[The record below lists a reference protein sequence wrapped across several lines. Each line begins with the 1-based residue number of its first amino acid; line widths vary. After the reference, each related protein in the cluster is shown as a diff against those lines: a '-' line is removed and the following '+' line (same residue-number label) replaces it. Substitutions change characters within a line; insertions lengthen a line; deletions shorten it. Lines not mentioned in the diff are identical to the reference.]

1 MRVSVTCVAAAAVA
15 LIPASVGAA
24 EPPLVP
30 DPGIRVPDATNP
42 TAALDAS
49 GRVQLHYESRVG
61 GGQRVAYSEDGLT
74 FGVGA
79 PDDPTTDVRGVRL
92 HGNVWRRYRFDPRT
106 LVLRSDSSR
115 DGKTYVPDSGV
126 RYRPAPVDRGKF
138 GIHTVFAD
146 KTKRGRTIR
155 GVVLLYIG
163 DLMGL
168 NNVRRAYSRDNGWT
182 FRYERGNVMGDA
194 DAGGGPNSFVDQK
207 VIERP
212 DGTLRLYC
220 MRMGTIYRFVSRDG
234 GTTFKRE
241 SGVVLS
247 PAAFG
252 AVSLHDPW
260 PVRLPSGIERIYIAA
275 HFEGE
280 RFAIVSATAR

>member
-1 MRVSVTCVAAAAVA
+1 M
-15 LIPASVGAA
+15 IPASVGAA
-24 EPPLVP
+24 EPLLVA
-30 DPGIRVPDATNP
+30 DAGIRIPDATNP

-74 FGVGA
+74 FGAGA
-79 PDDPTTDVRGVRL
+79 PNDPATDLRGVHL

-106 LVLRSDSSR
+106 LVVRSESSR
-115 DGKTYVPDSGV
+115 DGKTYLPDPGV
-126 RYRPAPVDRGKF
+126 RYRPAPIDRGAF
-138 GIHTVFAD
+138 GIHAVFAD
-146 KTKRGRTIR
+146 RTKRGRSVR

-182 FRYERGNVMGDA
+182 FRYERGNVLGDA
-194 DAGGGPNSFVDQK
+194 GAGGGPNSFVDQQ

-212 DGTLRLYC
+212 DGTIRLYC
-220 MRMGTIYRFVSRDG
+220 MRMGTIYRFASRDG
-234 GTTFKRE
+234 GVTFRRE
-241 SGVVLS
+241 SGAVL
-247 PAAFG
+247 AAATFG
-252 AVSLHDPW
+252 ALSLHDPW
-260 PVRLPSGIERIYIAA
+260 PVRLPGGTERIYVAA
-275 HFEGE
+275 RFEGE